1 MRKCSPNKTSMGKLF
16 AIKCSHFSVILRV
29 MFSIKNNLNGDL
41 ELKIKLSAYLTLVLI
56 SGCVVVPTDDL
67 SSVNKC
73 EISSDRKTLKIINGF
88 EDTNTYYSIS
98 GILLIPITGVVSGAY
113 VAINNI
119 YHIGEETIVCG
130 DGNSKT

>member
-1 MRKCSPNKTSMGKLF
+1 MK
-16 AIKCSHFSVILRV
+16 VIL
-29 MFSIKNNLNGDL
+29 
-41 ELKIKLSAYLTLVLI
+41 SAFLILVSML
-56 SGCVVVPTDDL
+56 GCVVIPTNDL

-98 GILLIPITGVVSGAY
+98 GLILVPISGVVSGAY

-119 YHIGEETIVCG
+119 YRIGEEAIVCG
-130 DGNSKT
+130 KGN

>member
-1 MRKCSPNKTSMGKLF
+1 MMKLATITCF
-16 AIKCSHFSVILRV
+16 ALLI
-29 MFSIKNNLNGDL
+29 
-41 ELKIKLSAYLTLVLI
+41 I
-56 SGCVVVPTDDL
+56 SGCVVVPTEDL

-98 GILLIPITGVVSGAY
+98 GLLLIPITGVVSGAY

-119 YHIGEETIVCG
+119 YHLGEETIVCG
-130 DGNSKT
+130 SAKQNHKQANG